1 MVYSR
6 KNGVQQENNW
16 IDMSPYI
23 LMWQVY
29 LFCVLFLIVR
39 TKGLVW
45 LLGQVSANWDKTTST
60 LTFSGPEVT
69 KLLQYLPYNTFYTS
83 QNFRQTDPSLPFQ
96 AAAASMVAGVSRFEI
111 NFSDLRMVSSYIK
124 LNLFFVD
131 SLHLSGQFPCLQ
143 GPDRRQVQ
151 RCTGHC
157 GQGLRVRG
165 D

>member
-1 MVYSR
+1 M
-6 KNGVQQENNW
+6 
-16 IDMSPYI
+16 
-23 LMWQVY
+23 Y
-29 LFCVLFLIVR
+29 LFCVLFPIER

-45 LLGQVSANWDKTTST
+45 LLGQVSANSGKTTST

-69 KLLQYLPYNTFYTS
+69 KKLQYLLYNTFYTS
-83 QNFRQTDPSLPFQ
+83 QNFRQTDRSLPFQ

-111 NFSDLRMVSSYIK
+111 KLSDLCKVSSYIE
-124 LNLFFVD
+124 LILFFVD